1 MTYLCTTFFR
11 IEGKAN
17 KERTTHMTKAK
28 TLVNAIIQGIQDKK
42 GQQIVVCDLSHID
55 GAIANYFVICQGQSP
70 TQVEAIAE
78 SVGDTCRK
86 EIGEKPVNVVGLG
99 TDQWVAIDYV
109 DVLVHIFLP
118 ETRQFYSLEELWE
131 DADITRL
138 PDID

>member
-1 MTYLCTTFFR
+1 
-11 IEGKAN
+11 
-17 KERTTHMTKAK
+17 MTKAK

-86 EIGEKPVNVVGLG
+86 ETGEKPVNVVGLG